1 LNYSDGVMAEI
12 SPHVSNNNELEAYK
26 VKLLD
31 LRERLIRALG
41 VDTVNL
47 LMERALEDVVTV
59 YPGLGAIMRE
69 GDAMR
74 LDGLDDSYA
83 SASVTEVRDAF
94 SALYA
99 VMLVM
104 LGRMLGKEI
113 ALRLA
118 GLPEDRRVFEGDS
131 LAPR

>member
-1 LNYSDGVMAEI
+1 
-12 SPHVSNNNELEAYK
+12 
-26 VKLLD
+26 
-31 LRERLIRALG
+31 
-41 VDTVNL
+41 
-47 LMERALEDVVTV
+47 MERALEDVVTV